1 MGSQRVGYNLAT
13 EQQQPEVVVKIKQ
26 GSASQGTYH
35 CIWHVVSIQEI
46 LVPMMLDVGDS
57 LKGKKSHLGG
67 MGRF

>member
-1 MGSQRVGYNLAT
+1 M
-13 EQQQPEVVVKIKQ
+13 KIKQ
-26 GSASQGTYH
+26 GSAGQGTYH

-57 LKGKKSHLGG
+57 LKGKKSHLGA